1 MILVDFFLIVMID
14 NHRIVISTVAHIL
27 NMGKAATEETNLN
40 IWFKVYRNANS
51 LRDKK
56 K

>member
-1 MILVDFFLIVMID
+1 MND